1 MSRTIKAIERH
12 MIPRSSRLR
21 VEAPARQTAQPMR
34 NGERKL
40 VAEWQRGA
48 EILGHAQRKLR
59 LAFAPTQSPALATLS
74 REFVMS
80 RTLEAITKHTDGSP
94 QIKPQTMKAMQIHN
108 YGGPEVLHY
117 EDVPRP
123 QPQAGEVLVRIHA
136 AGVNPIDWKVREGHM
151 KDFWPHKFP
160 IILGWDLSGVV
171 EELGRGV
178 SRLKIGDEVYS
189 LPDPTRN
196 GAYADYI
203 VVREPELALKPKSLH
218 HIRAAAVPLAAL
230 TAWQSLF
237 DTARLQPGQ
246 RVLIHAGSGGVG
258 HFAVQLAKWKG
269 AYVFATASTK
279 NQDLLRELGVD
290 EPIDYTQQRF
300 EDIARKI
307 DIVLDTLGDETQER
321 SWSVLKKGGVL
332 VSLVQPPSEEK
343 AKELGVRA
351 AIIGAQPNGAQL
363 AEIAKIIEAGKLA
376 PVIDRILPLS
386 EARRAHELSQ
396 SGHTHGKIAL
406 RVSNGDGAFERKTA
420 TLQ

>member
-1 MSRTIKAIERH
+1 MSKTI
-12 MIPRSSRLR
+12 
-21 VEAPARQTAQPMR
+21 
-34 NGERKL
+34 
-40 VAEWQRGA
+40 
-48 EILGHAQRKLR
+48 
-59 LAFAPTQSPALATLS
+59 
-74 REFVMS
+74 
-80 RTLEAITKHTDGSP
+80 EAIIKHTGATSE
-94 QIKPQTMKAMQIHN
+94 KKSASATSQTMKAIRIHN
-108 YGGPEVLHY
+108 YGGLEVLQY
-117 EDVPRP
+117 EDAPRP
-123 QPQAGEVLVRIHA
+123 EPKEGEVLVRVHA

-151 KDFWPHKFP
+151 KYFWPNKFP
-160 IILGWDLSGVV
+160 LILGWDASGTVKEV
-171 EELGRGV
+171 GPGV
-178 SRLKIGDEVYS
+178 SRFKIGDEVYS
-189 LPDPTRN
+189 IPDPTRN

-203 VVREPELALKPKSLH
+203 VVRESELALKPNSLH

-237 DTARLQPGQ
+237 DTAQLQPGK

-279 NQDLLRELGVD
+279 NQDLLRELAVD

-307 DIVLDTLGDETQER
+307 DIVLDTLGGETQER

-363 AEIAKIIEAGKLA
+363 AEIAKIIDSGKLT
-376 PVIDRILPLS
+376 PVINRILPLS

-396 SGHTHGKIAL
+396 SGHTHGKIVL
-406 RVSNGDGAFERKTA
+406 RVTNGDGTLERK
-420 TLQ
+420 QS

>member
-1 MSRTIKAIERH
+1 MKAIR
-12 MIPRSSRLR
+12 
-21 VEAPARQTAQPMR
+21 
-34 NGERKL
+34 
-40 VAEWQRGA
+40 
-48 EILGHAQRKLR
+48 
-59 LAFAPTQSPALATLS
+59 
-74 REFVMS
+74 
-80 RTLEAITKHTDGSP
+80 
-94 QIKPQTMKAMQIHN
+94 IHN
-108 YGGPEVLHY
+108 YGGPEVLQY
-117 EDVPRP
+117 EDAPRP
-123 QPQAGEVLVRIHA
+123 EPQAGEVLVRVHA

-160 IILGWDLSGVV
+160 LILGWDVSGTV
-171 EELGRGV
+171 EEVGSGPAAEGRF
-178 SRLKIGDEVYS
+178 KIGDEVYS

-203 VVREPELALKPKSLH
+203 VVREPELALKPNSLH

-237 DTARLQPGQ
+237 DTAQLQPGQ

-332 VSLVQPPSEEK
+332 VREDQR
-343 AKELGVRA
+343 LGQTRA
-351 AIIGAQPNGAQL
+351 
-363 AEIAKIIEAGKLA
+363 
-376 PVIDRILPLS
+376 
-386 EARRAHELSQ
+386 
-396 SGHTHGKIAL
+396 GH
-406 RVSNGDGAFERKTA
+406 
-420 TLQ
+420 